1 MSIWTVRL
9 ILSMALLSSL
19 FLLTSCE
26 SEITHKEPVED
37 NPRQEALPLT
47 DPDNLKI
54 PVIESEKVDKVYG
67 WLDNETILY
76 SVQQS
81 NRKEAVIKT
90 WKMTEKAGEEFHYP
104 AEQIIDVSISPDQ
117 SFVLVHTAS
126 TADTASLVILTHTGD
141 VQYSFSIPSVELT
154 YEWNIYE
161 PGTLFLSGFNR
172 DWSYTSY
179 IVNGGK
185 KSLETVKAPQP
196 FLQWGSKDEIW
207 YLDWNEEQPNLTAPL
222 FKQNLEDAQKKGIM
236 LDIIYFKKM
245 KHSYFVIRDE
255 SETFSKATYTF
266 YNEKNKS
273 LAAFKIP
280 HLKNFSDWLIPYY
293 DYNETKQTL
302 LTFAPD
308 KAGNVD
314 QYTGSFSLLS
324 FNWKTGTQ
332 EKEMTQLEN
341 EPLSCSQNQDWCLY
355 GYQFENIIDM
365 NGKEVYPLFKQ

>member
-1 MSIWTVRL
+1 
-9 ILSMALLSSL
+9 MALLSSL
-19 FLLTSCE
+19 LLLTSCE
-26 SEITHKEPVED
+26 SEITRKEPVEE
-37 NPRQEALPLT
+37 NPRQEAVPLT

-67 WLDNETILY
+67 WLDKETILY

-81 NRKEAVIKT
+81 DRKEAVLKK
-90 WKMTEKAGEEFHYP
+90 WKMTEKAGEEFYYP
-104 AEQIIDVSISPDQ
+104 AEQITDVSISPDQ

-179 IVNGGK
+179 IVNGAK

-222 FKQNLEDAQKKGIM
+222 FKQNLADAQKKGIM
-236 LDIIYFKKM
+236 LDIIFFKKM

-266 YNEKNKS
+266 YNE
-273 LAAFKIP
+273 
-280 HLKNFSDWLIPYY
+280 
-293 DYNETKQTL
+293 TKQTL
-302 LTFAPD
+302 LTFAPE
-308 KAGNVD
+308 KPGNVD

-324 FNWKTGTQ
+324 FNWKTGKQ

-341 EPLSCSQNQDWCLY
+341 EPLSCSPKQDWCLY

-365 NGKEVYPLFKQ
+365 NGKKVYPLFKQ